1 MIHLAWLANITHMS
15 GLTLLRKYLRSHPKE
30 RNWRLLCMVILFVLL
45 LVAEI
50 PTAFFN
56 WKSYDTEYFAELSAA
71 NATSY
76 AHCFFNMQ
84 IARERF
90 EIAVRN
96 SSREDPAKYD
106 PRTKH
111 LPDTSAFQSLVMT
124 VLLLVFNFFTR
135 LTKIM
140 DKPSTWATT
149 RLRAPLSRWW
159 RKKALLADSAFLRS
173 SKLWTP
179 RKIMIHK
186 YFSVKQRLAVLLLL
200 RLYADIYTSM
210 LSEVIIRLDRAVH
223 HNTLTVQLNRYT
235 GCFYPP
241 FGPSPA
247 FSWSE
252 LQWTLMRM
260 R

>member
-1 MIHLAWLANITHMS
+1 MA
-15 GLTLLRKYLRSHPKE
+15 
-30 RNWRLLCMVILFVLL
+30 ILFVLL

-56 WKSYDTEYFAELSAA
+56 WDLYDMKTSAEVSAA

-76 AHCFFNMQ
+76 ARCFFNMR

-96 SSREDPAKYD
+96 SSQEDGVKS
-106 PRTKH
+106 
-111 LPDTSAFQSLVMT
+111 LSDTSALQNTVIA
-124 VLLLVFNFFTR
+124 VLLLVFNFLTR
-135 LTKIM
+135 IMKIM
-140 DKPSTWATT
+140 DKPSIWATT
-149 RLRAPLSRWW
+149 SLRAPLSRWW
-159 RKKALLADSAFLRS
+159 RRQALLADSAFLRS

-179 RKIMIHK
+179 RKILTHK
-186 YFSVKQRLAVLLLL
+186 YFSVKQRLAVLLLS

-210 LSEVIIRLDRAVH
+210 LSEVIIRLDLAVH
-223 HNTLTVQLNRYT
+223 HNVLTLPLNRYT
-235 GCFYPP
+235 GYYLPP
-241 FGPSPA
+241 FGPSLA